1 MFTIVDLVLYTVI
14 MAMLAMLAMLLVSHA
29 ADGWSKLEKKS
40 AEALQRDIAFGSGS

>member
-14 MAMLAMLAMLLVSHA
+14 IAMLAMLLVSHA